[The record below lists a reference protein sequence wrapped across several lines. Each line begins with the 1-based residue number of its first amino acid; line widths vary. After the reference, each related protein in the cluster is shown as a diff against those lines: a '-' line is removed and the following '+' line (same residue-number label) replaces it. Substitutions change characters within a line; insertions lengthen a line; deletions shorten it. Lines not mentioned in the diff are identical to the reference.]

1 MDLVDNSTYLIEKVV
16 QEVKSQGLFDQFR
29 KECIS
34 DVDTSNLTFFFHY
47 FSQLFTIIFINSR
60 TSLSKLEKT
69 S

>member
-34 DVDTSNLTFFFHY
+34 DFDTSNFFLQFFRAHKI
-47 FSQLFTIIFINSR
+47 FTLIFDFFR
-60 TSLSKLEKT
+60 ASLSKLEEK

>member
-34 DVDTSNLTFFFHY
+34 DVD
-47 FSQLFTIIFINSR
+47 
-60 TSLSKLEKT
+60 LSKFEILLQILVTNIYNNFYLLQNQPIKT
-69 S
+69 